1 MNEVASRVLHIW
13 FKPIA
18 KKGIPVE
25 QMIEGTSVTM
35 EKLRSKNARIDWP
48 DFCKIHANLRPHFDD
63 EELVEIGRSYFRS
76 PALRFVFVI
85 ARLRLTP
92 MGFYRFLNKP
102 RKGAGNQMFNCMVPN
117 HQETS
122 EDECILEL
130 TLEDGYEVCW
140 DFFLISKGN
149 MEEMPKLLGYPAAG
163 VTLERIPRGARYHIR
178 IPKRTRF
185 LTRLRRA
192 LTWPFTVRAAAR
204 ELQEAHETL
213 RDRYTEIDA
222 AHQALDRQRA
232 LLDTA
237 YRFGQRIWT
246 ERDPATTAA
255 AVATALV
262 DIAGFSGAAVEVALA
277 AEAVQIERALAGAP
291 ADAASSRT
299 IDLSSS
305 GRLAGQIRIA
315 LRDGADATEAQTL
328 IDLLAPTI
336 SLALD
341 NAFGYR
347 ALSDY
352 QKNLENIVEQRTIE
366 LRHTSAK
373 LAGTVEELTS
383 AQGVR
388 ERFFGHISHEIRT
401 PLSLIM
407 LAVSDIERRSGAQL
421 DDRGRASLGAVN
433 DAARK
438 LVRLVDELLMLAAG
452 HEGKLRLCREPTDL
466 AVLIE
471 NLVSAWRPAA
481 DAAGLALTARAPK
494 TLVASVD
501 PVALER
507 IATNL
512 VSNAVKYTP
521 RGGVVEI
528 ELGILDGTTVE
539 LSVLD
544 TGPGIPQDLA
554 ARLFGRFER
563 SAGDDR
569 RKAGHGL
576 GLSLVKQLVEAH
588 GGEVVATARA
598 AHAGTQMRVTIPD
611 AVQAPTT
618 DAVRPTVE
626 PLAPPGTIAAGAV
639 FAPPG
644 ISGGTILLAEDD
656 ARLAEM
662 IARELSDEYTVIVAL
677 DGAGALEL
685 VKKHQPHLLITDVQ
699 MPGMSG
705 IELATKFREV
715 TRDRLAPIIIL
726 SAIIDLGTRV
736 AGLEAGAI
744 DYVTKPFD
752 PRDLRARVKAQF
764 RMRSLALRLHRA
776 EQLSALG
783 ILTAGLAHELRN
795 PANGIVNAIAPLTE
809 LLPKE
814 LITPET
820 GAGQLLEVMAGCA
833 EQIGFLSRQL
843 LSFRTGNQLE
853 LRTAPAQELVTRAV
867 SLAHRAL
874 QGVEIRSVLQ
884 LQRDVVCAPPLMIQ
898 VLTNL
903 IENAGYAAGEGGW
916 VEIGAR
922 MQPDSVVFEV
932 ADSGPG
938 VPPPLRDRVFEPFFT
953 TKPPGS
959 GTGLGLPLARAI
971 VHQHG
976 GVLEIRDRSALA
988 GGPQQV
994 FVVELPVDSTRD
1006 RTLGAV
1012 GWAAP

>member
-1 MNEVASRVLHIW
+1 MKEVSSKVFHMF
-13 FKPIA
+13 FKPA
-18 KKGIPVE
+18 AAKGITIE
-25 QMIEGTSVTM
+25 QMVAGTQVSVETL
-35 EKLRSKNARIDWP
+35 KSKNGRIDWA
-48 DFCKIHANLRPHFDD
+48 DLCTIHRNLRPAFSDD
-63 EELVEIGRSYFRS
+63 ELTEMGRSYFRS

-85 ARLRLTP
+85 ARLRFTP
-92 MGFYRFLNKP
+92 MGFYRWLSKP
-102 RKGAGNQMFNCMVPN
+102 RQGAGNQMFTCVVPN
-117 HQETS
+117 HRDIS
-122 EDECILEL
+122 ESECELEL
-130 TLEDGYEVCW
+130 TLPDGYEVCW

-149 MEEMPKLLGYPAAG
+149 MEEMPTLLGYPAAG
-163 VTLERIPRGARYHIR
+163 VRLERIPRGARYHIT

-185 LTRLRRA
+185 LTRLRRF

-213 RDRYTEIDA
+213 RDRYAEIDA

-237 YRFGQRIWT
+237 YRFGQRIWA
-246 ERDPATTAA
+246 ERDPVTTSAA
-255 AVATALV
+255 IANALV
-262 DIAGFSGAAVEVALA
+262 EIAGFAGASLEVSPTEIPAQL
-277 AEAVQIERALAGAP
+277 ERAQAGVATE
-291 ADAASSRT
+291 AEGARV
-299 IDLSSS
+299 IDLSSRGHLS
-305 GRLAGQIRIA
+305 GGIRIVDA
-315 LRDGADATEAQTL
+315 AGSSATEAQTL
-328 IDLLAPTI
+328 IDLLVPTI
-336 SLALD
+336 ALALD

-352 QKNLENIVEQRTIE
+352 QKNLEKIVEERTTE
-366 LRHTSAK
+366 LRQTSAK
-373 LAGTVEELTS
+373 LAGTVGELTE

-407 LAVSDIERRSGAQL
+407 LAVSDIERRAGKQL
-421 DDRGRASLGAVN
+421 DERGRASLGAVN

-438 LVRLVDELLMLAAG
+438 LVRLVDELLLLAAG
-452 HEGKLRLCREPTDL
+452 QEGKLKLFPEPTDL
-466 AVLIE
+466 AALVR

-481 DAAGLALTARAPK
+481 EAAGLGLVARAP
-494 TLVASVD
+494 TVLIANVD
-501 PVALER
+501 PVAIER

-528 ELGILDGTTVE
+528 ELSLVDQTTVE

-544 TGPGIPQDLA
+544 TGPGIPSELA
-554 ARLFGRFER
+554 DRLFGRFER
-563 SAGDDR
+563 ASGDDR

-576 GLSLVKQLVEAH
+576 GLSLVKQLVEGH
-588 GGEVVATARA
+588 GGMVRA
-598 AHAGTQMRVTIPD
+598 ATRGSSPGTHMRVTLP
-611 AVQAPTT
+611 AVVQPPTT
-618 DAVRPTVE
+618 VAVRPAVAAVGVTTAV
-626 PLAPPGTIAAGAV
+626 AAGTV

-662 IARELSDEYTVIVAL
+662 IARELSDEYTVVIAH

-685 VKKHQPHLLITDVQ
+685 VEQHQPQLLVTDIQ
-699 MPGMSG
+699 MPGISG
-705 IELATKFREV
+705 LELARRFREV
-715 TRDRLAPIIIL
+715 TKDRLAPIIIL
-726 SAIIDLGTRV
+726 SAMIDLGTRV

-752 PRDLRARVKAQF
+752 PQELRARVKAQF
-764 RMRSLALRLHRA
+764 RMRTLALRLHRA

-795 PANGIVNAIAPLTE
+795 PANGIVNAIAPLVE

-814 LITPET
+814 LTAPET
-820 GAGQLLEVMAGCA
+820 GAGQLLEVMSGCA

-843 LSFRTGNQLE
+843 LSFRSGNQLE
-853 LRTAPAQELVTRAV
+853 LRSAPVEELVNRAV

-874 QGVEIRSVLQ
+874 HGVEIRSELKLPREVM
-884 LQRDVVCAPPLMIQ
+884 CAPPLMIK

-903 IENAGYAAGEGGW
+903 LENAGYAAGEGGW
-916 VEIGAR
+916 VQIGAR
-922 MQPDSVVFEV
+922 VQSNSILLEV

-938 VPPPLRDRVFEPFFT
+938 VPMGLRDRVFEPFFT

-976 GVLEIRDRSALA
+976 GVLEIRDHTADPKH
-988 GGPQQV
+988 PQQV
-994 FVVELPVDSTRD
+994 FVVELPADSARD
-1006 RTLGAV
+1006 RTIGAV
-1012 GWAAP
+1012 

>member
-18 KKGIPVE
+18 KKGISLE
-25 QMIEGTSVTM
+25 QMVEGTQVSIA
-35 EKLRSKNARIDWP
+35 KLRSKSARIDWS
-48 DFCKIHANLRPHFDD
+48 DFCAIHANLRPHFTD

-102 RKGAGNQMFNCMVPN
+102 RKGAGNQMFNCMVPH
-117 HQETS
+117 HQELS
-122 EDECILEL
+122 EHECVLEL
-130 TLEDGYEVCW
+130 TVEEGYEVCW

-163 VTLERIPRGARYHIR
+163 VTLERIPRGGRYHIT

-213 RDRYTEIDA
+213 RDRYAEIDA
-222 AHQALDRQRA
+222 ANTALDHQRA

-237 YRFGQRIWT
+237 YRFGQRIYS
-246 ERDPATTAA
+246 ERDPATTAIA
-255 AVATALV
+255 IANALV
-262 DIAGFSGAAVEVALA
+262 EIAGFAGAEISVALDDHHA
-277 AEAVQIERALAGAP
+277 RPEQARAGTAVDDAGAK
-291 ADAASSRT
+291 T
-299 IDLSSS
+299 LDLSSS
-305 GRLAGQIRIA
+305 GHLSGTIRMA
-315 LRDGADATEAQTL
+315 LRAGAEAAEAQTL

-336 SLALD
+336 VLALD

-352 QKNLENIVEQRTIE
+352 QKNLETIVEERTTE
-366 LRHTSAK
+366 LRSTSAK
-373 LAGTVEELTS
+373 LAGTVEELTA

-407 LAVSDIERRSGAQL
+407 LAVSDIERRAGAQL

-438 LVRLVDELLMLAAG
+438 LVRLVDELLLLAAG
-452 HEGKLRLCREPTDL
+452 QEGKLRLHREPTEL
-466 AVLIE
+466 AALVANLI
-471 NLVSAWRPAA
+471 SAWRPAA
-481 DAAGLALTARAPK
+481 DAAGLTLLARAPAV
-494 TLVASVD
+494 LVANVD
-501 PVALER
+501 PVAIER

-512 VSNAVKYTP
+512 MSNAVKYTP
-521 RGGVVEI
+521 PGGVVEI
-528 ELGILDGTTVE
+528 ELKSREPTTVE

-544 TGPGIPQDLA
+544 SGPGIPDELA

-563 SAGDDR
+563 SSGDDR

-588 GGEVVATARA
+588 GGEVTAMSRGA
-598 AHAGTQMRVTIPD
+598 APGAHLRVTIPE
-611 AVQAPTT
+611 AVQPPTT
-618 DAVRPTVE
+618 AAVRPTIEAV
-626 PLAPPGTIAAGAV
+626 PVTSAIPAGTVLAP
-639 FAPPG
+639 
-644 ISGGTILLAEDD
+644 SGMSSGTILLAEDD
-656 ARLAEM
+656 EQLAEM
-662 IARELSDEYTVIVAL
+662 IARELSDEYTVVVAH
-677 DGAGALEL
+677 DGATALQL
-685 VKKHQPHLLITDVQ
+685 VEQHQPQMLVTDIQ
-699 MPGMSG
+699 MPGLSG
-705 IELATKFREV
+705 IELAKQFRVATK
-715 TRDRLAPIIIL
+715 DRLAPIIIL

-736 AGLEAGAI
+736 AGLEAGAV

-752 PRDLRARVKAQF
+752 PRELRARVKAQF
-764 RMRSLALRLHRA
+764 RMQTLALRLHRA

-795 PANGIVNAIAPLTE
+795 PANGIVNAIAPLME
-809 LLPKE
+809 LLPKH
-814 LITPET
+814 LTAPET
-820 GAGQLLEVMAGCA
+820 GPGQLLDVMSGCA

-843 LSFRTGNQLE
+843 LSFRSGNQLE
-853 LRTAPAQELVTRAV
+853 LRSAPAQELVSRAV

-874 QGVEIRSVLQ
+874 HGVEIRSDLL
-884 LQRDVVCAPPLMIQ
+884 LQREVMCAPPLLIQ

-903 IENAGYAAGEGGW
+903 LENAGYAAGAGGW

-922 MQPDSVVFEV
+922 AQQGSIVFEV

-938 VPPPLRDRVFEPFFT
+938 VPAKLRDRVFEPFFT
-953 TKPPGS
+953 TKPPGA

-976 GVLEIRDRSALA
+976 GVLEIRDRTTDPGATR
-988 GGPQQV
+988 QV
-994 FVVELPVDSTRD
+994 FVIELPVDSARD
-1006 RTLGAV
+1006 RTIGTV
-1012 GWAAP
+1012 

>member
-1 MNEVASRVLHIW
+1 MKEVSSKVFHIF
-13 FKPIA
+13 FKRA
-18 KKGIPVE
+18 AEKGISLE
-25 QMIEGTSVTM
+25 QMVAGTRVSVETL
-35 EKLRSKNARIDWP
+35 KSKNGRVDWA
-48 DFCKIHANLRPHFDD
+48 DLCQIHRNLRPAFSDD
-63 EELVEIGRSYFRS
+63 ELTDIGRSYFRS

-85 ARLRLTP
+85 ARLRFTP
-92 MGFYRFLNKP
+92 IGFYRWLSKP
-102 RKGAGNQMFNCMVPN
+102 RQGAGNQMFTCVVPN
-117 HQETS
+117 HRDVS
-122 EDECILEL
+122 ENECELDL
-130 TLEDGYEVCW
+130 TLQAGYEVCW
-140 DFFLISKGN
+140 DFFLVSKGN
-149 MEEMPKLLGYPAAG
+149 MEEMPRLLGYPAAG
-163 VTLERIPRGARYHIR
+163 VTLERLPRGGRYHIR

-185 LTRLRRA
+185 LTRLRRT

-213 RDRYTEIDA
+213 RDRYAEIDA

-232 LLDTA
+232 VLDTA

-255 AVATALV
+255 AIATALV
-262 DIAGFSGAAVEVALA
+262 EIAGFAGAAVVVALA
-277 AEAVQIERALAGAP
+277 ADQAQIERAIAGAP
-291 ADAASSRT
+291 LEAASART
-299 IDLSSS
+299 IELSSG

-315 LRDGADATEAQTL
+315 LADGAAPAEAQIL

-366 LRHTSAK
+366 LLQTSAK
-373 LAGTVEELTS
+373 LAGTVEELTE

-421 DDRGRASLGAVN
+421 DERGRASLGAVN

-438 LVRLVDELLMLAAG
+438 LVRLVDELLLLAAG
-452 HEGKLRLCREPTDL
+452 QEGKLRMHREPTDL
-466 AVLIE
+466 AVLVAS
-471 NLVSAWRPAA
+471 LLGAWRPAA
-481 DAAGLALTARAPK
+481 DAAGLVITARTPK
-494 TLVASVD
+494 TLVANVD

-528 ELGILDGTTVE
+528 ELATAGNNAVE

-544 TGPGIPQDLA
+544 TGPGIPQELA
-554 ARLFGRFER
+554 TRLFGRFER
-563 SAGDDR
+563 STGDDR

-598 AHAGTQMRVTIPD
+598 AHPGTHMRVTIPE
-611 AVQAPTT
+611 AVQAPTA
-618 DAVRPTVE
+618 DAARPTVTLVTV
-626 PLAPPGTIAAGAV
+626 PVATPAGAM

-644 ISGGTILLAEDD
+644 ISSGTILLAEDD
-656 ARLAEM
+656 AALAAM
-662 IARELSDEYTVIVAL
+662 MARELSDEYTVIVAH
-677 DGAGALEL
+677 DGPGALAL
-685 VKKHQPHLLITDVQ
+685 VEQHEPHMLVTDVQ

-705 IELATKFREV
+705 IELAIKFREV

-736 AGLEAGAI
+736 AGLDAGAI

-752 PRDLRARVKAQF
+752 PRELRARVKAQF
-764 RMRSLALRLHRA
+764 RLRALALRLHRS

-814 LITPET
+814 LIAPET
-820 GAGQLLEVMAGCA
+820 GAGQLLEVMSGCA

-853 LRTAPAQELVTRAV
+853 MSSAPARDLVTRAV

-874 QGVEIRSVLQ
+874 QGVEIRSALQ
-884 LQRDVVCAPPLMIQ
+884 LERDVVCAPPLMIQ

-922 MQPDSVVFEV
+922 LQPGSVVFEV

-938 VPPPLRDRVFEPFFT
+938 VPQPLRDRVFEPFFT
-953 TKPPGS
+953 TKPPGA

-988 GGPQQV
+988 GPRQV

-1006 RTLGAV
+1006 RTIGAV
-1012 GWAAP
+1012 